1 MRSSSGSHDVG
12 SSPLGSGSLTIP
24 LSAISA
30 YAACT
35 PISNL
40 ETTKRRQTNNDDNNN
55 NNGKHESVNS
65 ANGDN
70 DDASGGDDDDD
81 Q

>member
-40 ETTKRRQTNNDDNNN
+40 ETTKRRQTNNNNNN
-55 NNGKHESVNS
+55 NNGKGEWEY
-65 ANGDN
+65 
-70 DDASGGDDDDD
+70 
-81 Q
+81 QQCQRRQR